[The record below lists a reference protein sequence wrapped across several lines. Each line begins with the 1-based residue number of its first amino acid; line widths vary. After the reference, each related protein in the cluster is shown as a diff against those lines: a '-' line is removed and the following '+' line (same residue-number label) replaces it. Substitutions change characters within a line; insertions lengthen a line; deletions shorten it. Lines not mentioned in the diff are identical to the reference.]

1 MAKRHQVVG
10 ETGGWILIGIGL
22 FAFLYML
29 FKKKP
34 TTTAKTPAESVSSKI
49 LTPQGTV
56 VAQTGTGFPQ
66 FDVTVPSTIPAGYDD
81 GQAPLWTNGVMS
93 TKAQA
98 GASATAPV
106 GFNIW
111 HEVSADEYFAIPSA
125 QTAAGGPA
133 LTANSTQCDK
143 NGNCAAFDASGNFT
157 GYIM

>member
-10 ETGGWILIGIGL
+10 ETGGWLLIGIGL
-22 FAFLYML
+22 FAFLYMI

-34 TTTAKTPAESVSSKI
+34 ASTTKLPAESVTSKI
-49 LTPQGTV
+49 ITAQGTIT
-56 VAQTGTGFPQ
+56 AQAGTGFPQ
-66 FDVTVPSTIPAGYDD
+66 FDVTVSSTIPTGYDD
-81 GQAPLWTNGVMS
+81 GQEPLWTNGVRS

-98 GASATAPV
+98 GASPTAPV

-125 QTAAGGPA
+125 QTSAGGPA
-133 LTANSTQCDK
+133 LTAASTQCDK
-143 NGNCAAFDASGNFT
+143 NGNCAAFDANGNFT